1 MTQKIF
7 ITGGSGCIGHY
18 LVESLL
24 DKTDWH
30 LYLLL
35 RNPQKLKVNYSSH
48 RVTILQGGLQDIQEH
63 RAIVEQ
69 MDYLVSTAACWG
81 GEDTYLINVEKTHA
95 LFSYLNPDICQRA
108 IYFSTASI
116 LDQHKNLL
124 PEAGAIGT
132 DYIRSKYWGL
142 QELENLPI
150 SSKLITVF
158 PTIVFGGNG
167 QDKPFSFIS
176 AGLQDVLKYMP
187 YIRWLKTEGSFHFIH
202 AFDIAQIVT
211 QLLLKGYP
219 NNSDTP
225 LRLVMGMPQI
235 SVNQAIA
242 EICEFTQH
250 RIWWQIELTPAL
262 INLVR
267 WLFRLQ
273 MGEWDEFC
281 LKQRH
286 FVYNHITPESLG
298 LTAKYPRL
306 TDLLTDA

>member
-1 MTQKIF
+1 MTAKIF
-7 ITGGSGCIGHY
+7 ITGGSGCVGHY

-24 DKTDWH
+24 CQTDWH

-35 RNPQKLKVNYSSH
+35 RNPQKLKVNYSSD
-48 RVTILQGGLQDIQEH
+48 RVTILHGSLRDIEQF
-63 RAIVEQ
+63 RPIVEQ

-95 LFSYLNPDICQRA
+95 LFSYLNTDICQRA

-132 DYIRSKYWGL
+132 DYIRSKYL
-142 QELENLPI
+142 CLKELENLPI
-150 SSKLITVF
+150 AQKLITVF

-167 QDKPFSFIS
+167 RDKPFSFIS
-176 AGLQDVLKYMP
+176 AGLQEVLRYIP

-202 AFDIAQIVT
+202 AFDIAQMVT
-211 QLLLKGYP
+211 KLLVDGYDRGKP
-219 NNSDTP
+219 P
-225 LRLVMGMPQI
+225 LRLVIGMPKI

-242 EICEFTQH
+242 EVCAFTNH
-250 RIWWQIELTPAL
+250 RIWWQIEVTPAL
-262 INLVR
+262 ISLVR

-273 MGEWDEFC
+273 MAEWDQFC

-286 FVYNHITPESLG
+286 FVYDHITPEDLG

-306 TDLLTDA
+306 TDLLADI

>member
-1 MTQKIF
+1 MTQRVF
-7 ITGGSGCIGHY
+7 ITGGSGCVGHY
-18 LVESLL
+18 IVESLL
-24 DKTDWH
+24 HNTDWH

-35 RNPQKLKVNYSSH
+35 RNPQKLKVNYSSD
-48 RVTILQGGLQDIQEH
+48 RLTILRGDLQNIEQF
-63 RAIVEQ
+63 RSIIAQ

-81 GEDTYLINVEKTHA
+81 GENTYLINVEKNHA
-95 LFSYLNPDICQRA
+95 LFSYLDTQVCKRA

-124 PEAGAIGT
+124 PEAEAIGT
-132 DYIRSKYWGL
+132 DYIRSKYL
-142 QELENLPI
+142 CLKELESLPI
-150 SSKLITVF
+150 AQKLITVF

-167 QDKPFSFIS
+167 RDKPFSFIS
-176 AGLQDVLKYMP
+176 AGLQEVLRYVP

-211 QLLLKGYP
+211 KLLVDGYDNGNP
-219 NNSDTP
+219 P
-225 LRLVMGMPQI
+225 VRLVIGMPKM

-242 EICEFTQH
+242 EVCAFTKH
-250 RIWWQIELTPAL
+250 PIWWQIEVTPAL

-273 MGEWDEFC
+273 MAEWDQFC
-281 LKQRH
+281 LRQRH
-286 FVYNHITPESLG
+286 FVYDHITPEDLG

-306 TDLLTDA
+306 ANILSDV

>member
-1 MTQKIF
+1 MAQQIF

-24 DKTDWH
+24 DQTDWH

-35 RNPQKLKVNYSSH
+35 RNPQKLKVTYSSD
-48 RVTILQGGLQDIQEH
+48 RLTILQGSLHNIQEY
-63 RAIVEQ
+63 RSIVEQ

-116 LDQHKNLL
+116 LDEQKNLL

-132 DYIRSKYWGL
+132 DYIRSKYLGL
-142 QELENLPI
+142 KEVESLPI
-150 SSKLITVF
+150 SSKLISVF

-167 QDKPFSFIS
+167 NDKPYSFIS
-176 AGLQDVLKYMP
+176 AGLHDVLKYMP

-211 QLLLKGYP
+211 QLLLQGYHDSG
-219 NNSDTP
+219 NTP
-225 LRLVMGMPQI
+225 PRLVMGMPQI

-242 EICEFTQH
+242 EICEFTGH
-250 RIWWQIELTPAL
+250 HIWWQVEITPAL

-273 MGEWDEFC
+273 MAEWDEFC

-286 FVYNHITPESLG
+286 FVYDHIAPDSLG
-298 LTAKYPRL
+298 LTAKYPHL
-306 TDLLTDA
+306 ADILADS